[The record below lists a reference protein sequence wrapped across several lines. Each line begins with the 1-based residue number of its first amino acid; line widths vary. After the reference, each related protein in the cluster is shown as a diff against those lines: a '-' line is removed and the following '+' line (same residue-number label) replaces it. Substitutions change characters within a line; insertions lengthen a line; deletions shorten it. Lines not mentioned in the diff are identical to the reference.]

1 MIYLIT
7 RLIGEDNMK
16 LNNLSLEELELM
28 SYTDL
33 TYMMLKES
41 KKTMNTPT
49 IFKEIC
55 KLLDLSD
62 SAYEDKI
69 GDYYTSLAMDKRF
82 VMLENGEWD
91 IRDNRSVE
99 IVLDED
105 DEEEEEIEE
114 EVGQI
119 EEEVES
125 EDTLYDDE
133 SEIDDDEDT
142 LPLVEEDDEEL
153 DEE

>member
-1 MIYLIT
+1 
-7 RLIGEDNMK
+7 MK
-16 LNNLSLEELELM
+16 LKNISQEDLELM
-28 SYTDL
+28 SYTDI

-41 KKTMNTPT
+41 KKPMNTPT

-69 GDYYTSLAMDKRF
+69 GDYYTSLQMDKRF
-82 VMLENGEWD
+82 VLLENNEWD
-91 IRDNRSVE
+91 IRDNHSVE
-99 IVLDED
+99 IVMDDDDDED
-105 DEEEEEIEE
+105 EDIEEVEEEEVVEE
-114 EVGQI
+114 E
-119 EEEVES
+119 ES

-133 SEIDDDEDT
+133 SDIDDDDDT
-142 LPLVEEDDEEL
+142 LPLLDEDEEEL

>member
-1 MIYLIT
+1 
-7 RLIGEDNMK
+7 MK

-55 KLLDLSD
+55 KLLNLSD